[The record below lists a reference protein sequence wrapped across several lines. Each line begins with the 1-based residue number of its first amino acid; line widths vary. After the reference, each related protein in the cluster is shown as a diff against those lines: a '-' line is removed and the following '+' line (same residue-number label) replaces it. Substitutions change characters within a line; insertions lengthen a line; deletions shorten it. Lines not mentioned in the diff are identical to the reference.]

1 MRLITF
7 LLSALLFALPVSAKT
22 IKLGDRYYEVM
33 LPANPRG
40 ASLILALH
48 GGGGNPDQFAS
59 ASGFGRAAVKAG
71 YVVALPAG
79 SGRRGDSLL
88 TWNGGY
94 CCGFAQRRQVDDSAF
109 LSAVIKDAQDRF
121 GVDGKRVYIT
131 GMSNRLDHGRRALR
145 HKILSTFVPLQGSRA
160 QWTPTA
166 PGFGGRSPPSSSTAL
181 RTRWSRMREGRATPA

>member
-1 MRLITF
+1 MRLIAF
-7 LLSALLFALPVSAKT
+7 LLSTLLFTLPLSAKT
-22 IKLGDRYYEVM
+22 IKLGDRYYEMM

-71 YVVALPAG
+71 YAVAFPAG

-94 CCGFAQRRQVDDSAF
+94 CCGFAQRRQVDDTAF
-109 LSAVIKDAQDRF
+109 LVAVINDAQDRF

-131 GMSNRLDHGRRALR
+131 GMSNGS
-145 HKILSTFVPLQGSRA
+145 ILSESFAAQNPGRIRAVAGVSGTMDTDRIPVQGQIPA
-160 QWTPTA
+160 LIIHGTA
-166 PGFGGRSPPSSSTAL
+166 DGAL
-181 RTRWSRMREGRATPA
+181 